1 VADGSGGV
9 APGSAVV
16 ADGSTVVADG
26 AASQALSRGSVSVS
40 VNPSLNPSAP
50 PGPLPQG
57 STSSAPPG
65 PLPQG
70 STSSA
75 STTQGPTQP
84 PSGPLNPSAPK
95 EFTKSYIV
103 EIATALQSSGSFTDT
118 VNKIKI
124 TKNSDNTLT
133 IGPIP

>member
-1 VADGSGGV
+1 MADGSGGV

-40 VNPSLNPSAP
+40 VNPSLNP
-50 PGPLPQG
+50 
-57 STSSAPPG
+57 SAPPG